1 MKFGTN
7 PPYTPVTEKPYCCIP
22 AALQMILKRRG
33 LQYQSQEEIGYQ
45 LGLIVP
51 SELKHQFTQV
61 RTGPEPN
68 AGYGTQTSKKE
79 FSIPNYFLR
88 NNLPLKLIK
97 RQIVNIQELKEHLIN
112 SLYCGDDIIICYNSQ
127 LLFGDGD
134 IEHVS
139 LIQSFDTETNN
150 ILVIDPAIEAPKH
163 RKTDLEKLFE
173 VLNLRQVSGQK
184 KLWLVSSLKDN
195 DLEVKITT

>member
-79 FSIPNYFLR
+79 FSIP
-88 NNLPLKLIK
+88 
-97 RQIVNIQELKEHLIN
+97 
-112 SLYCGDDIIICYNSQ
+112 LYCGDDIIICYNSQ